1 MKKSKINNVLNIIIA
16 ILVII
21 VIAIGSVFFIRV
33 SHQSKPEKNETVSK
47 SEKSS
52 SSKKHK
58 SKQASTERS
67 EQGTDA
73 GDKTVTT
80 PAYSDNTQQ
89 ENSAQTNGAQEASD
103 QANNSPRSDGVV
115 VVNGMDFYYRAA
127 QALGLISEGTPIMD
141 FYNNCQ
147 YYEDGSFTY
156 NGQSYNSEVIHDGH
170 ENEYHCNILVTP
182 AN

>member
-1 MKKSKINNVLNIIIA
+1 MRKSRINNVLN
-16 ILVII
+16 VII
-21 VIAIGSVFFIRV
+21 VVLVIVVITIGSVFFIRA
-33 SHQSKPEKNETVSK
+33 SQQNKSEKNETVSK
-47 SEKSS
+47 AEKSS

-58 SKQASTERS
+58 AKRASTERS
-67 EQGTDA
+67 EQSTGATDGA
-73 GDKTVTT
+73 VATQTYGDH
-80 PAYSDNTQQ
+80 TQQ
-89 ENSAQTNGAQEASD
+89 ENNPQTSGSQEVGD
-103 QANNSPRSDGVV
+103 QANTSPRSDGVV

-141 FYNNCQ
+141 FYDNCQ
-147 YYEDGSFTY
+147 YYGDGGFTY